1 MDRAKTIAMWDDEP
15 VDITAE
21 ANFIWSIANKLRGSY
36 MPDKYGD
43 VIIPMTIIRRFECA
57 LEGTKAAVVAK
68 YTENPNFPAKA
79 LQRISGYQFYNTSEF
94 TLRELCND
102 PDHIAANFRTYL
114 NGFSANVQDIVHELI
129 MDDHIK
135 KMDKDG
141 CLYSVVKAFSELDL
155 SVETFD
161 SIKMGYIFEN
171 LIGRFY
177 QNVEAG
183 QFYTGRDIIKL
194 LVSVLTAEGCDDI
207 FDAGKVITVCDQAC
221 GTGGMLSTAYSY
233 IKHFNPS
240 ADVRLFGQE
249 LMGQSY
255 AVGLAEMLIKNQN
268 AENFRHADTLKT
280 DCFPQHKMRFV
291 IENPPFGTPWSG
303 ADAKEGQ
310 EEAVKKEYTDKGLD
324 GRWGAGLPG
333 GGDSQMLFLQSA
345 VAKLD
350 DKLGRAAIISNGSP
364 LCTGGTSSGESQV
377 RRWLLEQDLIE
388 AIIAMPTDLFYNTGI
403 ATYVWILSK
412 NKRPERKGLI
422 QLIDATQI
430 YHKLRK
436 PLGNKKY
443 EFKPEDRARITRLY
457 ADFAENELCKIFPN
471 TEFIYREYTVMQ
483 PLQRS
488 YGFSEERIQNMLQA
502 GALKALWD
510 DAKVA
515 ELEEKGTTATAKE
528 QQALE
533 AFYTSRPK
541 YDAILAALHATISE
555 QKWLSPDAFMPV
567 LKKVLEAVTDDAK
580 LFEKIADGLSVMDKE
595 AQVQTVTKGKNK
607 GEVIYDK
614 ASKDT
619 EIVRWDEDIEDYMAR
634 EVLPHIPDAQWF
646 WEENVGAKKPVI
658 KTGAEIPFTRYFYK
672 YQQPEPSEIL
682 AEKFSALESSVDERI
697 RKLFGKT

>member
-1 MDRAKTIAMWDDEP
+1 MDKRLDMLWDDNP

-43 VIIPMTIIRRFECA
+43 VIIPMTILRRFECA
-57 LEGTKAAVVAK
+57 LEDTKPAVVEK
-68 YTENPNFPAKA
+68 YKNVPTYPAKA
-79 LQRISGYQFYNTSEF
+79 MQRISGYQFFNTSEY
-94 TLRELCND
+94 TLKELCND
-102 PDHIAANFRTYL
+102 PDHIAANFREYI
-114 NGFSANVQDIVHELI
+114 NGFSSNVQDIFRELN

-155 SVETFD
+155 SIQTFD

-177 QNVEAG
+177 QNVDAG

-194 LVSVLTAEGCDDI
+194 LVSLLLAEGCDDI
-207 FDAGKVITVCDQAC
+207 FDDGKVITVCDQTC

-233 IKHFNPS
+233 IRHFNPT

-249 LMGQSY
+249 FMGQTY
-255 AVGLAEMLIKNQN
+255 AIGLAEMLIKGQN
-268 AENFRHADTLKT
+268 AENFRHADTLKE
-280 DCFPQHKMRFV
+280 DCFSGTRMRFL

-303 ADAKEGQ
+303 SDAKAGQ
-310 EEAVKKEYTDKGLD
+310 EDAVKNEYSKGFN

-333 GGDSQMLFLQSA
+333 GGDSQLLFMQSA
-345 VAKLD
+345 IAKLD
-350 DKLGRAAIISNGSP
+350 DKLGRAAIIENGSP
-364 LCTGGTSSGESQV
+364 LFTGGTSSGESQV

-403 ATYVWILSK
+403 ATYVWLISK
-412 NKRPERKGLI
+412 NKRAERKGKI

-430 YHKLRK
+430 SHKLRK
-436 PLGNKKY
+436 PLGNKKN
-443 EFKPEDRARITRLY
+443 EFSPEDRAEITRVY
-457 ADFAENELCKIFPN
+457 AAFEQSEISKIYDN

-488 YGFSEERIQNMLQA
+488 YGFSEDRIQNMLQS
-502 GALKALWD
+502 GALKSLWD

-515 ELEEKGTTATAKE
+515 DLEEKGTTATAKE
-528 QQALE
+528 QKALE
-533 AFYTSRPK
+533 DFMKTKPLYE
-541 YDAILAALHATISE
+541 AIIETLNAAVSE
-555 QKWLSPDAFMPV
+555 QKWLSPEAFSPV
-567 LKKVLEAVTDDAK
+567 LDKVLAGLSVDKK
-580 LFEKIADGLSVMDKE
+580 LFDKIMDGLSVMDKE
-595 AQVQTVTKGKNK
+595 AEIQRETKGKNK
-607 GEVIYDK
+607 GAIIYDK

-619 EIVRWDEDIEDYMAR
+619 EIVKWDETIEDYMAR
-634 EVLPHIPDAQWF
+634 EVLPHVPDAQWF
-646 WEENVGAKKPVI
+646 WEENVGAKKPLI

-672 YQQPEPSEIL
+672 YQQPEASEVL
-682 AEKFSALESSVDERI
+682 AERFIALENSVDERI
-697 RKLFGKT
+697 RNLFKKG